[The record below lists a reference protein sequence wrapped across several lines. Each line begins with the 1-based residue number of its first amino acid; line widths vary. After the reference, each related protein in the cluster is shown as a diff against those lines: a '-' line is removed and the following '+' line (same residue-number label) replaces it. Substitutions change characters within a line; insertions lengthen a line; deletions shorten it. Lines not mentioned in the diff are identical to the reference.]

1 MKYYCK
7 NCKSEFTPGNEKLS
21 LPPVNKPWV
30 HCPFCEKADCEFEI
44 IPDYETPE
52 QYEKRTGKPWPD
64 NAPVWFMR
72 DDEKEFFG
80 GGFWGVCRYKTAKEV
95 WDKIIVCVQ
104 CPNPPPD
111 NWRPQ

>member
-21 LPPVNKPWV
+21 LPPVNNPSV
-30 HCPFCEKADCEFEI
+30 HCPFCEKKDCEFEI

-52 QYEKRTGKPWPD
+52 QYEKRTGKPYPGSGGVWYREKDWEDDGGDVWTFAIYRFVNKKWKYDVVVANP
-64 NAPVWFMR
+64 PV
-72 DDEKEFFG
+72 
-80 GGFWGVCRYKTAKEV
+80 
-95 WDKIIVCVQ
+95 
-104 CPNPPPD
+104 PPPD